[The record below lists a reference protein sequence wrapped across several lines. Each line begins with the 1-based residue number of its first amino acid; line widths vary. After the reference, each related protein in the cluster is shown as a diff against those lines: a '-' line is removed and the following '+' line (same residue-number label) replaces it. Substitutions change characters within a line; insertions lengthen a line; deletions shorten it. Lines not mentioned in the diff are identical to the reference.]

1 LKAVGVDGTA
11 LQLLASAEKS
21 IKRDTQKGLAARSR
35 DNHAYAQLHGKKVAS
50 IFDESRADKEANDD
64 FRAYAKE
71 ATVGLMQAT
80 KDDAHEMLNAW
91 KK

>member
-1 LKAVGVDGTA
+1 
-11 LQLLASAEKS
+11 
-21 IKRDTQKGLAARSR
+21 
-35 DNHAYAQLHGKKVAS
+35 VAS